1 MLAVPVG
8 VLLKDPR
15 SADDRGVGAGFADEL
30 QSERKFVVGESARN
44 RKCRQS
50 AEIANAA
57 ERIGKSDIGFQ
68 IGFERRGADWLRR
81 GDQHVEIFE
90 EVSHFLLH
98 DFAYLQGA
106 NVIGGGNLF
115 VEVAVNL

>member
-8 VLLKDPR
+8 VLLESTR

-30 QSERKFVVGESARN
+30 QSERKLIVGESARN

-68 IGFERRGADWLRR
+68 IGFKRRGADWLRR

-98 DFAYLQGA
+98 DLAYLRRAHIIGA
-106 NVIGGGNLF
+106 GNL
-115 VEVAVNL
+115 